1 MRIAIVGNSGS
12 GKSTLAARLAGD
24 TEILVLDLDTV
35 AWEPKKIAV
44 PRAAGEAAA
53 DVRTFCN
60 ANEHWIVE
68 GCYASLIESALEFE
82 PQLLVL
88 EPGLEQCLSN
98 CRARPWEPH
107 KYASKEEQD
116 EHLAFLL
123 EWVAEYY
130 SRDDDMSL
138 AAHQRVFEGYDGP
151 KQWLSSLTDP
161 ILLADKTS

>member
-24 TEILVLDLDTV
+24 TDILVLDLDTV

-44 PRAAGEAAA
+44 ARAAGEAAT
-53 DVRTFCN
+53 DVHSFCS

-68 GCYASLIESALEFE
+68 GCYASLIEAALEFE

-116 EHLAFLL
+116 EHLVFLL

-138 AAHQRVFEGYDGP
+138 AAHKHVFEDYNGP

-161 ILLADKTS
+161 ILSADKTS